1 MSLIRGHL
9 YDLNGDLVRFKMF
22 RGSPIADHQACYTLR
37 CPAASYNPDRCEN
50 ACVAHGWAVFEILAA
65 DRLSAISDWIRV
77 RKTNSIYYRNLFYL
91 RSTNYKPL
99 SKKSILLYVSR
110 KIKSEFFINLLK
122 GARQ

>member
-22 RGSPIADHQACYTLR
+22 RGSPIADHQLLLSDLR
-37 CPAASYNPDRCEN
+37 KLEEHNRCEN

-77 RKTNSIYYRNLFYL
+77 RKTNSIYYRNLFYS

-110 KIKSEFFINLLK
+110 KIKSESFINLLK